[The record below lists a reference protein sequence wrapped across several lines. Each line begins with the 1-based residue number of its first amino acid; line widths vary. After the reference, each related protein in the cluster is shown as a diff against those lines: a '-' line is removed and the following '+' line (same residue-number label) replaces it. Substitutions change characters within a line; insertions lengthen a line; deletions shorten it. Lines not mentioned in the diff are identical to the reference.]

1 MLREEREKKMLRK
14 QNEEQEVPVS
24 NAPKLDPQNFFLK
37 FVNDSDLTV
46 QQNKDSSDKVFSTE
60 HPTYQVDQTVY
71 LRSEYCPD
79 LPLRPEGAGSMTK
92 EEYDAAEEVVFD
104 KYFKSISPDLQTVA
118 SEYCQF
124 EQNKNVYR
132 ELWRVTERSDAM
144 CIIADCRF
152 PLAHTPVSLFNYL
165 KKNRKAVIVLLNK
178 EDLCPKENV
187 DAWKQFY
194 EKWTKQLGL

>member
-1 MLREEREKKMLRK
+1 M
-14 QNEEQEVPVS
+14 
-24 NAPKLDPQNFFLK
+24 
-37 FVNDSDLTV
+37 
-46 QQNKDSSDKVFSTE
+46 
-60 HPTYQVDQTVY
+60 
-71 LRSEYCPD
+71 
-79 LPLRPEGAGSMTK
+79 
-92 EEYDAAEEVVFD
+92 
-104 KYFKSISPDLQTVA
+104 
-118 SEYCQF
+118 
-124 EQNKNVYR
+124 YR

-194 EKWTKQLGL
+194 EKWTKQLGLRSLVISYSAIQLEQPENRLRMMEQLVQFARNTLKVYAPKQITIGFVGQPSVGKSRTVNGLAGKIVA